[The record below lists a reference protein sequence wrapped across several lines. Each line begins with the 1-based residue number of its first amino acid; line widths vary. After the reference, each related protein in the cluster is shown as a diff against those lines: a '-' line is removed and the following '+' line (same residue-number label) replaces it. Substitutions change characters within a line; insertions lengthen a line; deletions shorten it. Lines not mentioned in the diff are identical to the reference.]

1 MSNRCIAIIEAAEHA
16 TEVVC
21 CKSIQVKQGLP
32 HWKKLKFS
40 VTFWWWRDKERFSQM
55 FKV

>member
-1 MSNRCIAIIEAAEHA
+1 MSNRCIAIIEAAEQA

-21 CKSIQVKQGLP
+21 CKSIQVKQCLP
-32 HWKKLKFS
+32 QWKKLKFS
-40 VTFWWWRDKERFSQM
+40 VTFWWWRDKERCSQM